1 MLAQMGGPNPYPQV
15 VVVGGAVCVVVVH
28 TLVQATGVTIVQA
41 AAALSLAALNG
52 YLAGGALGWW
62 RVFGVDI
69 GVRP

>member
-1 MLAQMGGPNPYPQV
+1 ML
-15 VVVGGAVCVVVVH
+15 VG
-28 TLVQATGVTIVQA
+28 QA
-41 AAALSLAALNG
+41 AAALVLAALNA

>member
-1 MLAQMGGPNPYPQV
+1 MLAQMGGPNAYPQL
-15 VVVGGAVCVVVVH
+15 VVVGAAVCVAVVH
-28 TLVQATGVTIVQA
+28 ALVQDAGATIVQA
-41 AAALSLAALNG
+41 AAAVGLAALNG

>member
-1 MLAQMGGPNPYPQV
+1 MIA
-15 VVVGGAVCVVVVH
+15 
-28 TLVQATGVTIVQA
+28 VQA
-41 AAALSLAALNG
+41 AAALGLAALNA